1 MINKKTIETVT
12 VGIYDQNMNN
22 VDMNSDNGTKPYE
35 NWNCGIEINE
45 GIIKNL
51 KYIIYMTSL
60 KINRYTHE
68 IDGSGFLDDIKNK
81 VLEKFIQF
89 MHVLV

>member
-35 NWNCGIEINE
+35 KGNCVIEINE
-45 GIIKNL
+45 GII
-51 KYIIYMTSL
+51 
-60 KINRYTHE
+60 
-68 IDGSGFLDDIKNK
+68 
-81 VLEKFIQF
+81 
-89 MHVLV
+89 

>member
-35 NWNCGIEINE
+35 NWNCVIEINE
-45 GIIKNL
+45 GII
-51 KYIIYMTSL
+51 
-60 KINRYTHE
+60 
-68 IDGSGFLDDIKNK
+68 
-81 VLEKFIQF
+81 
-89 MHVLV
+89 